1 MLIQCI
7 AAMNKQ
13 LEDNEKHMTGLQ
25 KEIDRLT
32 AQVDAHI
39 ITLTA
44 AETHHSTCEATDTTT

>member
-1 MLIQCI
+1 MLIHCI
-7 AAMNKQ
+7 AAMNRQ
-13 LEDNEKHMTGLQ
+13 LEDNEQVMTDLQ

-32 AQVDAHI
+32 AEVDAHI